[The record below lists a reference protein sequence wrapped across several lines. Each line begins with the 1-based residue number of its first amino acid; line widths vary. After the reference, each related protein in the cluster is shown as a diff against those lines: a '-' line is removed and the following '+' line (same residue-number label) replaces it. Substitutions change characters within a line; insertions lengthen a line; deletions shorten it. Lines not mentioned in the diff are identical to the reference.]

1 MKATEVSEEII
12 GKRCKCVF
20 TGLMVT
26 GTIEEVKIS
35 EHTAE
40 VKVRYDEPHQWG
52 NQLYEDGWAFARL
65 SDNFGSLRH
74 LEIIDNKYQTIK
86 VQFEKNIAEIDRMFA
101 LGYSTWGAVNLKE
114 WVDCY
119 ESSRFTRI
127 ADNNTA
133 IITSE
138 YNMDCLVEWLEKNI
152 SIIEIEH
159 IN

>member
-1 MKATEVSEEII
+1 MKATEVNDSII

-26 GTIEEVKIS
+26 GTIEKVKIS

-86 VQFEKNIAEIDRMFA
+86 VQFEKNIAEIDQMFA
-101 LGYSTWGAVNLKE
+101 QGYSTWGVVNLKE
-114 WVDCY
+114 WIDCY
-119 ESSRFTRI
+119 ESSRFTQI
-127 ADNNTA
+127 ADNTA

-138 YNMDCLVEWLEKNI
+138 YNMDCLVEWFEKNI